1 MALLDG
7 SDHLVRH
14 FRQMLLWPLQLMP
27 LENQGDERSHWQL
40 LEAADVG
47 QRWRRVEDEF
57 TADPREFQE
66 RHYKEFVSFLPYV
79 QRFLYGESR
88 GARPRVDDGA
98 PGESALRVY
107 RRHDVAALRVILREG
122 DEPLTLKVAHIDL
135 YFFDDVDV
143 ALLNTEVMAD
153 ELPLSTA
160 LDFMYRFGRAY
171 PTTWDEFGNGVHN
184 AWSAEWL
191 DAEGRVLVTSD
202 SGNRAKYLE
211 FACQYRAAG
220 TAAHWAYLVQPMV
233 LDAAQEEGLLRYRQ
247 IAYHRMPL
255 MAFLALDDPRRI
267 ADADWVRLGL
277 IASVHPD
284 EPMPHNDPDITAFFA
299 RYSFDRYWSG
309 RSDGPNTRFLCSGR
323 VLSVIGDA
331 QSSYF
336 LDTERG
342 LLGQFR
348 HQYFMLFL
356 IAHFHQAAL
365 LVFSDRLV
373 DAIHD
378 LDVHDRNSLRRFR
391 ARVHASFDSFLRFT
405 HRYWFNVL
413 SEHPHMQALHRACV
427 RHLGNAELYAELKEE
442 LRDMSQYLDSDAQR
456 RQSTS
461 VHRLTVVTT
470 FSLIGTVATGVLG
483 MNLIDETTAPVMVR
497 LFYFAATVVAT
508 AVLTL
513 YLVKK
518 SRRLSDLMDK
528 LSDEKLPPSRR
539 LPMKSIGMRR
549 DE

>member
-1 MALLDG
+1 MVSLDG
-7 SDHLVRH
+7 TDHLVRH

-27 LENQGDERSHWQL
+27 SDDEREERSHWQL
-40 LEAADVG
+40 LEAADTAHV
-47 QRWRRVEDEF
+47 WSRVEDEF
-57 TADPREFQE
+57 TADPGQFQE

-88 GARPRVDDGA
+88 GARPRLNDGA

-107 RRHDVAALRVILREG
+107 RRHDVSALRVILRAG
-122 DEPLTLKVAHIDL
+122 AQPLVLKVAHIDL

-143 ALLNTEVMAD
+143 ALLNTEVMASD
-153 ELPLSTA
+153 IPLSTA
-160 LDFMYRFGRAY
+160 LDLMYRFGRAY
-171 PTTWDEFGNGVHN
+171 PTTWDEYGNGVHN
-184 AWSAEWL
+184 VWSAEWL
-191 DAEGRVLVTSD
+191 DARGNVLATSD

-220 TAAHWAYLVQPMV
+220 TAAHWAYLVEPLV
-233 LDAAQEEGLLRYRQ
+233 LDAAYDEGLLRYRQ

-255 MAFLALDDPRRI
+255 MAFLALDNPRTI
-267 ADADWVRLGL
+267 SDADWVRLGL

-299 RYSFDRYWSG
+299 RYSFDRYWSAT
-309 RSDGPNTRFLCSGR
+309 DKGPNTRFLCSGR

-331 QSSYF
+331 HSAYF

-342 LLGQFR
+342 LLSQFR

-365 LVFSDRLV
+365 LGFSDRLV

-378 LDVHDRNSLRRFR
+378 LDIHDRNSIRRFR
-391 ARVHASFDSFLRFT
+391 GRVHSSFDSFLRFT

-413 SEHPHMQALHRACV
+413 SEHPHMQALYRSCV
-427 RHLGNAELYAELKEE
+427 RHLGNDELYAEIKEE
-442 LRDMSQYLDSDAQR
+442 LRDMSQYLDSDSQR
-456 RQSTS
+456 RQSTT
-461 VHRLTVVTT
+461 VTRLTVVTT
-470 FSLIGTVATGVLG
+470 FSLIGTVATGFLG
-483 MNLIDETTAPVMVR
+483 MNIIDEASAPVSAR
-497 LFYFAATVVAT
+497 LLYLGATIIGT
-508 AVLTL
+508 AILTL

-539 LPMKSIGMRR
+539 MPVSSIGRR

>member
-1 MALLDG
+1 
-7 SDHLVRH
+7 
-14 FRQMLLWPLQLMP
+14 MLLWPLQLMP
-27 LENQGDERSHWQL
+27 TEGDSEDRSYWQL
-40 LEAADVG
+40 LEAADTER
-47 QRWRRVEDEF
+47 RWSRVTDEF
-57 TADPREFQE
+57 TTDPSQFQE

-88 GARPRVDDGA
+88 GARPRANDGV
-98 PGESALRVY
+98 PGESALKVY
-107 RRHDVAALRVILREG
+107 RRHDVAALRIILRAG
-122 DEPLTLKVAHIDL
+122 AQPLLLQVAHIDL

-143 ALLNTEVMAD
+143 ALLNVEVMTD
-153 ELPLSTA
+153 NLPLSSA
-160 LDFMYRFGRAY
+160 LDLMYRFGRAY
-171 PTTWDEFGNGVHN
+171 PTSWDEYGNGVHN
-184 AWSAEWL
+184 LWSAEWL
-191 DAEGRVLVTSD
+191 DAQGNVLVISD

-220 TAAHWAYLVQPMV
+220 TAAHWAYLVEPLV
-233 LDAAQEEGLLRYRQ
+233 PDASFGQGLLRYRQ

-255 MAFLALDDPRRI
+255 MAFLALDNPRAI
-267 ADADWVRLGL
+267 ADADWLRLGL

-299 RYSFDRYWSG
+299 RYSFDRYWSD
-309 RSDGPNTRFLCSGR
+309 SNSGPNTRFLCSGR

-331 QSSYF
+331 QSPYF

-356 IAHFHQAAL
+356 ISHFQQAAL

-378 LDVHDRNSLRRFR
+378 LDMHDRNSIRRFR
-391 ARVHASFDSFLRFT
+391 SRVHTSFDSFLRFT

-427 RHLGNAELYAELKEE
+427 RHLGNAELYAEVKEE

-456 RQSTS
+456 RQSTT
-461 VHRLTVVTT
+461 VTRLTVVTT
-470 FSLIGTVATGVLG
+470 FSLVGTVATGFLG
-483 MNLIDETTAPVMVR
+483 MNLIDEASAPLPAR
-497 LFYFAATVVAT
+497 LLYLVATVVAT
-508 AVLTL
+508 ALLTL
-513 YLVKK
+513 FLVKK
-518 SRRLSDLMDK
+518 SRRLADLMDK

-539 LPMKSIGMRR
+539 LPMNSIGQRG